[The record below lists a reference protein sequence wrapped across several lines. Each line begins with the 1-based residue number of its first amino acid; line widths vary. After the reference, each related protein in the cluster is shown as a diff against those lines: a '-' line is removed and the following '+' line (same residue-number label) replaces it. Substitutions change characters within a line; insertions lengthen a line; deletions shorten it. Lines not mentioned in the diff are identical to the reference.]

1 MTDID
6 ALIEEARQSAKFL
19 RDDFEMFGHAAL
31 MDDLAAALTAERA
44 KVAALE
50 AEAARWREVAGEL
63 AGALNTAHNGL
74 KWYRAEC
81 PQFVNGSDYEADEII
96 DAALT
101 RFKQE
106 SGE

>member
-1 MTDID
+1 MDRLVSKVVSNAID
-6 ALIEEARQSAKFL
+6 VNNLKVAFADLVAV
-19 RDDFEMFGHAAL
+19 DDVSLHVAYGE
-31 MDDLAAALTAERA
+31 
-44 KVAALE
+44 VAALE

-96 DAALT
+96 DAARQAL
-101 RFKQE
+101 QE
-106 SGE
+106 LRNAR